1 MNTAVLGMLVFI
13 VALVALAVVGSE
25 LMPHV
30 IPPVLRR

>member
-13 VALVALAVVGSE
+13 VALVAVAVVGSE

-30 IPPVLRR
+30 IPSVLRR